1 MRPRFTRAQTK
12 ERCVMGTKIRLVG
25 ALALMLAL
33 AQHASAQTDTQSGA
47 VTLPQIV
54 VSATAVPTPANEVAS
69 SVTVITA
76 GDLEQKQ
83 LRTVP
88 DALKQVPGIDVV
100 QTGGPGGQTSV
111 FMRGTN
117 ANHVKVL
124 IDGIDVGN
132 PSITNG
138 AFDFGHLLAGDIERI
153 EVLRGPQSGLY
164 GSDAIGGV
172 ISITTKKGE
181 GPPKVTAMAEGGS
194 FGTFNQTLG
203 VRGSQG
209 NVDYAFNVLH
219 FHSSAT
225 PVTPLHLLAPGQAR
239 VDDRYDNRTY
249 SSKLGVKL
257 TDQLSVNGVA
267 RYTDAKLGFTGENF
281 SLFPLDYPEA
291 LQSTQRNHN
300 LYSRGEVVWS
310 PFGDRF
316 KNYFGVNYTN
326 QWDWTLN
333 PNSDFAANNGFLSP
347 LVGPPVINVGERM
360 KYDWRS
366 ETKLLEGQTLV
377 LGLERENQSLRTN
390 STGVTDV
397 PFGNFTQT
405 TTYASTGN
413 KAGYVELQS
422 EFAKRFFLA
431 TNARYDDNDSF
442 GPHSTWRVAP
452 AFIVPVTDTKLKAT
466 YGTGFK
472 APTLTQLYVNNPS
485 FSAVSNPNLRPETS
499 KGYDYGFEQP
509 LLHDRVSFGVT
520 YFRNDIRGLINNTF
534 DPTTFKFS
542 YVNVGKA
549 TTHGTESFVAV
560 AVTDQL
566 KLRADYTTIVTR
578 DESTELGLRNR
589 PGNKESLTAIWSP
602 TEQFNV
608 STTVLHVGRAVEF
621 NRDGT
626 VPREDSSAYTLVNL
640 AANYRIDKHVE
651 IFGRINNL
659 FNRHYEEP
667 IGFDQTG
674 FGAFAGIR
682 LTN

>member
-1 MRPRFTRAQTK
+1 
-12 ERCVMGTKIRLVG
+12 MGTIVRWAG
-25 ALALMLAL
+25 ALALTLAL
-33 AQHASAQTDTQSGA
+33 AGHASAQDANQVA
-47 VTLPQIV
+47 LPQIV
-54 VSATAVPTPANEVAS
+54 VSATTVPTPASEVAN

-76 GDLEQKQ
+76 DDLQQKQ

-138 AFDFGHLLAGDIERI
+138 AFDFGHLLTGDIERI

-203 VRGSQG
+203 VSGSQD
-209 NVDYAFNVLH
+209 NFDYAFNVLH
-219 FHSSAT
+219 YRSSAT
-225 PVTPLHLLAPGQAR
+225 PVTPLHLLAPGEQR
-239 VDDRYDNRTY
+239 NDDSYDNRTY
-249 SSKLGVKL
+249 STKLGL
-257 TDQLSVNGVA
+257 NLSDQLAVNAVA
-267 RYTDAKLGFTGENF
+267 RYTDAKLGFTGEDY
-281 SLFPLDYPEA
+281 SLFPQDYPEA

-326 QWDWTLN
+326 QWDHTVN
-333 PNSDFAANNGFLSP
+333 PNPDFAANNGFLSP
-347 LVGPPVINVGERM
+347 AVGPPVTNLGERM

-366 ETKLLEGQTLV
+366 EAKLAEGQTLV

-405 TTYASTGN
+405 TTRASTGN
-413 KAGYVELQS
+413 KAGYAELQS

-431 TNARYDDNDSF
+431 ANIRDDDNDAF
-442 GPHSTWRVAP
+442 GSHTTWRVAP
-452 AFIVPVTDTKLKAT
+452 AFIVPMTDTKLKGT

-472 APTLTQLYVNNPS
+472 APTLTQLYVNNLS
-485 FSAVSNPNLRPETS
+485 FNAVSNPNLRPETS

-509 LLHDRVSFGVT
+509 LLHDRVNFGVT
-520 YFRNDIRGLINNTF
+520 YFRNDIRNLINNTV
-534 DPTTFKFS
+534 DPTTFTSS
-542 YVNVGKA
+542 YVNIGKA
-549 TTHGTESFVAV
+549 TTHGTESFTSV

-566 KLRADYTTIVTR
+566 KLRGDYTTIVTR
-578 DESTELGLRNR
+578 DEATNLGLRNR

-602 TEQFNV
+602 LREFDF
-608 STTVLHVGRAVEF
+608 SATVLHVGSAVEF
-621 NRDGT
+621 NRDGL
-626 VPREDSSAYTLVNL
+626 VPRENSSAYTLVNL
-640 AANYRIDKHVE
+640 AANYKIDPHIEV
-651 IFGRINNL
+651 FGRINNL
-659 FNRHYEEP
+659 LNRHYEEP
-667 IGFDQTG
+667 IGFDQPG
-674 FGAFAGIR
+674 FGAFGGIR
-682 LTN
+682 VTN